1 MNSGP
6 GLAGTTRTTRGGGGG
21 PIRIPME
28 ICAPE
33 AGRPIKSVD
42 VSSVVIIR
50 VFIPVAVASFR
61 PKVFPRSAER
71 FFNTLGGWNGLT
83 DEQVYGENVKMRKF
97 F

>member
-6 GLAGTTRTTRGGGGG
+6 GLTGTTRTTRAGGGG

-33 AGRPIKSVD
+33 AGKPIRSVD

-50 VFIPVAVASFR
+50 VFILVQLASIG
-61 PKVFPRSAER
+61 PKVFPRPADCL
-71 FFNTLGGWNGLT
+71 FNMLGGRSALT
-83 DEQVYGENVKMRKF
+83 YKQVYGEFVKMRKF
-97 F
+97 S